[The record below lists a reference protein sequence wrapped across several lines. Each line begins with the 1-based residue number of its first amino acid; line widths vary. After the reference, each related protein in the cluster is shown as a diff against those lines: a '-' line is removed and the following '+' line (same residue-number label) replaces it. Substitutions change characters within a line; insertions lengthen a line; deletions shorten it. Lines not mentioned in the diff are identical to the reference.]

1 MIVFIVAGRLGEN
14 LIYYKSLPVA
24 NIAEITKVIV
34 FCEKPLLPF
43 PKIQYITLPEII
55 FKLRPKFFKVTF
67 SLIFEPLQI
76 LWYAIKHKPQ
86 VINGVYTLPKGLNSS
101 IVSWLTGTK
110 CVISVLGGKEEIEP
124 KFFPRNFWF
133 GLNRLLV
140 RRADAI
146 TTKGFKDSQYISSL
160 IINPAKIFI
169 YNGFIDT
176 VRFYPGS
183 GIRNIDI
190 VFVGKFYELKG
201 TDRILQVF
209 EVLKDV
215 IPEFKAAM
223 IGTGADLG
231 KTISRAESMGLKN
244 NIEFTGFIKNTED
257 YYKKAKILILMSRSE
272 GMPNCMLEAM
282 ASGCVPVV
290 PDVGNITEFAIHKF
304 NSIVVD
310 DYDDITTFSKNILLL
325 LERSDLRETL
335 AINARKSVI
344 DKFSLEAQS
353 NAFRKIIKYLNIN

>member
-14 LIYYKSLPVA
+14 LVYYKSLPVA
-24 NIAEITKVIV
+24 NIAEITKVFV

-43 PKIQYITLPEII
+43 PKIQYITLPERL
-55 FKLRPKFFKVTF
+55 FKLRPKFIKVIF
-67 SLIFEPLQI
+67 SLILEPFQI
-76 LWYAIKHKPQ
+76 LCYAIKHKPK
-86 VINGVYTLPKGLNSS
+86 VINGIYTLPKGLNSS
-101 IVSWLTGTK
+101 LVSWLTGTK
-110 CVISVLGGKEEIEP
+110 CIISVLGGKEEIEP
-124 KFFPRNFWF
+124 RFFPRNFWF
-133 GLNRLLV
+133 ALNRMLI
-140 RRADAI
+140 RKADAI
-146 TTKGFKDSQYISSL
+146 TTKGFKDNQYISSL
-160 IINPAKIFI
+160 LIDPAKIFI

-209 EVLKDV
+209 KVLKDV

-223 IGTGADLG
+223 IGTGPDFE
-231 KTISRAESMGLKN
+231 KTISQAESMGLGDN
-244 NIEFTGFIKNTED
+244 VEFTGFIKNTED

-290 PDVGNITEFAIHKF
+290 PDVGNITEIAMHQF
-304 NSIVVD
+304 NSMVVN
-310 DYDDITTFSKNILLL
+310 DYDDVTAFSKYILLL
-325 LERSDLRETL
+325 LQRSDLREKL

-344 DKFSLEAQS
+344 DNFSLETQS
-353 NAFRKIIKYLNIN
+353 HAFRKVIKYLNIN